1 MRLLHRNKITGNG
14 RGRFNGSGLVFAGK
28 EAEKLKETQMKL
40 KRPSYRKKDWFY
52 GYLMILPVTLGLII
66 FYVYPFFQTFYN
78 SFLKIGSFNVSKWA
92 GLANY
97 HRMVTD
103 ASMWHTLGN
112 TLRYVIT
119 IVPATIFLALLLAV
133 LLNTKVRGRGVY
145 RVIYFLPY
153 ITMAAAIAMVWKWMF
168 NGDFGLINYLL
179 SLIGVKGKLWM
190 TDVGIAPYSIIVVSI
205 WSGIGYNMI
214 ILLAGIQ
221 GISPSYYEAA
231 EIDGASPAA
240 KFFNITLPLVTPTLF
255 FVIITA
261 LISAFQIFDTI
272 YMMIGKNTVVLENT
286 QSIVMYFYR
295 NAFDINDKG
304 YASAVAM
311 LLFVLIMAV
320 TMIQMAAQKKWV
332 NYE

>member
-1 MRLLHRNKITGNG
+1 MEVK
-14 RGRFNGSGLVFAGK
+14 K
-28 EAEKLKETQMKL
+28 
-40 KRPSYRKKDWFY
+40 KRKGPSCRKKDWCC
-52 GYLMILPVTLGLII
+52 GYLMILPLTLGLVL

-78 SFLKIGSFNVSKWA
+78 SFLKIGAFNVSKWA

-97 HRMVTD
+97 ARMASD

-112 TLRYVIT
+112 TLRYVLC
-119 IVPATIFLALLLAV
+119 IVPFTIILALVLAV
-133 LLNTKVRGRGVY
+133 LLNTKIRGRGVY

-153 ITMAAAIAMVWKWMF
+153 ITMTAAIAMVWKWMF
-168 NGDFGLINYLL
+168 NGDFGLINYLF

-190 TDVGIAPYSIIVVSI
+190 TDASLAPYSIIVVSI

-221 GISPSYYEAA
+221 GISPTYYEAA
-231 EIDGASPAA
+231 EMDGASPLA
-240 KFFNITLPLVTPTLF
+240 KFLNITLPLVTPTLF
-255 FVIITA
+255 FVLITA

-272 YMMIGKNTVVLENT
+272 YMIVGKNTVVLENT

-304 YASAVAM
+304 YASAIAM

-320 TMIQMAAQKKWV
+320 TVIQMAAQKKWV

>member
-1 MRLLHRNKITGNG
+1 
-14 RGRFNGSGLVFAGK
+14 
-28 EAEKLKETQMKL
+28 
-40 KRPSYRKKDWFY
+40 
-52 GYLMILPVTLGLII
+52 MILPVTLGLII

-78 SFLKIGSFNVSKWA
+78 SFLKIGAFNVSKWS
-92 GLANY
+92 GLVNY
-97 HRMVTD
+97 RRMVSD
-103 ASMWHTLGN
+103 ASMWNTLWN
-112 TLRYVIT
+112 TLRYVLC
-119 IVPATIFLALLLAV
+119 IVPTTIFLALILAV
-133 LLNTKVRGRGVY
+133 LLNTKIRGRGIY

-153 ITMAAAIAMVWKWMF
+153 VTMAAAISMVWKWMF

-179 SLIGVKGKLWM
+179 SLVGINGRLWL
-190 TDVGIAPYSIIVVSI
+190 TDVDIAPYSIIVVSI
-205 WSGIGYNMI
+205 WSSIGYNMI

-221 GISPSYYEAA
+221 GISPTYYEAA
-231 EIDGASPAA
+231 EIDGATPAA
-240 KFFNITLPLVTPTLF
+240 KFFRITLPLVTPTLF
-255 FVIITA
+255 FVLITA

-311 LLFVLIMAV
+311 LLFVLIMIITV
-320 TMIQMAAQKKWV
+320 IQMAAQKKWV

>member
-1 MRLLHRNKITGNG
+1 
-14 RGRFNGSGLVFAGK
+14 
-28 EAEKLKETQMKL
+28 
-40 KRPSYRKKDWFY
+40 
-52 GYLMILPVTLGLII
+52 MILPVTLGLII
-66 FYVYPFFQTFYN
+66 FYVYPFFQTLYN
-78 SFLKIGSFNVSKWA
+78 SFLKIGAFNVSKWA
-92 GLANY
+92 GAANY
-97 HRMVTD
+97 KRMITD
-103 ASMWHTLGN
+103 ASMWNTLGN
-112 TLRYVIT
+112 TVRYVLC
-119 IVPATIFLALLLAV
+119 IVPATIFLALVLAV
-133 LLNTKVRGRGVY
+133 LLNTKIKGRGIY

-153 ITMAAAIAMVWKWMF
+153 VTMAAAISMVWKWMY

-179 SLIGVKGKLWM
+179 SLIGVKGQLWL
-190 TDVGIAPYSIIVVSI
+190 TDVKLAPYSIILVSI
-205 WSGIGYNMI
+205 WSGVGYNMI

-221 GISPSYYEAA
+221 GISTTYYEAA
-231 EIDGASPAA
+231 DIDGASPVA

-255 FVIITA
+255 FVMITA

-311 LLFVLIMAV
+311 LLFVLIMIITV
-320 TMIQMAAQKKWV
+320 IQMAAQKKWV

>member
-1 MRLLHRNKITGNG
+1 MPLRKEVENVKKRE
-14 RGRFNGSGLVFAGK
+14 GK
-28 EAEKLKETQMKL
+28 RKK
-40 KRPSYRKKDWFY
+40 PSYRKKDWCW
-52 GYLMILPVTLGLII
+52 GYLMILPVTLGLIV

-78 SFLKIGSFNVSKWA
+78 SFLKIGAFNVSKWS

-97 HRMVTD
+97 RRMLSD

-112 TLRYVIT
+112 TLRYVLC
-119 IVPATIFLALLLAV
+119 IVPTTIILALILAV
-133 LLNTKVRGRGVY
+133 LLNTKIRGRGIY

-190 TDVGIAPYSIIVVSI
+190 TDVNIAPYSIIVVSI

-221 GISPSYYEAA
+221 GIAPTYYEAA
-231 EIDGASPAA
+231 EIDGASPVA

-295 NAFDINDKG
+295 NAFEINDKG

>member
-1 MRLLHRNKITGNG
+1 M
-14 RGRFNGSGLVFAGK
+14 
-28 EAEKLKETQMKL
+28 
-40 KRPSYRKKDWFY
+40 KRPSYRIKDWCC
-52 GYLMILPVTLGLII
+52 GYLMILPVTLGLIV
-66 FYVYPFFQTFYN
+66 FYAYPFFQTFYN
-78 SFLKIGSFNVSKWA
+78 SFLKIGAFHVSQWN

-97 HRMVTD
+97 RRMVTD

-112 TLRYVIT
+112 TLRYVLC
-119 IVPATIFLALLLAV
+119 IVPATVILALVLAV
-133 LLNTKVRGRGVY
+133 LLNTKIKGRGIF

-153 ITMAAAIAMVWKWMF
+153 ITMAAAVAMVWKWMF

-179 SLIGVKGKLWM
+179 GLIGVKGRPWM
-190 TDVGIAPYSIIVVSI
+190 TDVGTAPYGIIAVSI

-221 GISPSYYEAA
+221 GISSNYYEAA
-231 EIDGASPAA
+231 DMDGASPAA
-240 KFFNITLPLVTPTLF
+240 KFFNITLPLVTPALF
-255 FVIITA
+255 IVIITA
-261 LISAFQIFDTI
+261 FISAFQIFDMI
-272 YMMIGKNTVVLENT
+272 YIMIGKNTVVLQNT

-295 NAFDINDKG
+295 NAFDLSDEG

-320 TMIQMAAQKKWV
+320 TVIQMAVQKKWV

>member
-1 MRLLHRNKITGNG
+1 M
-14 RGRFNGSGLVFAGK
+14 
-28 EAEKLKETQMKL
+28 EETKRKV
-40 KRPSYRKKDWFY
+40 KRPSYRKKDWLY
-52 GYLMILPVTLGLII
+52 GYLMILPVTLGLIV
-66 FYVYPFFQTFYN
+66 FYVYPFFQTLYN
-78 SFLKIGSFNVSKWA
+78 SFLKIGAFNVSKWA
-92 GLANY
+92 GTANY
-97 HRMVTD
+97 KRMITD
-103 ASMWHTLGN
+103 ASMWNTLGN
-112 TLRYVIT
+112 TVRYVLC
-119 IVPATIFLALLLAV
+119 IVPATIFLALVLAV
-133 LLNTKVRGRGVY
+133 LLNTKIKGRGIY

-153 ITMAAAIAMVWKWMF
+153 VTMAAAISMVWKWMY

-179 SLIGVKGKLWM
+179 SLIGVKGQLWL
-190 TDVGIAPYSIIVVSI
+190 TDVKLAPYSIILVSI
-205 WSGIGYNMI
+205 WSGVGYNMI

-221 GISPSYYEAA
+221 GISTTYYEAA
-231 EIDGASPAA
+231 DIDGASPVA

-255 FVIITA
+255 FVMITA

-311 LLFVLIMAV
+311 LLFVLIMIITV
-320 TMIQMAAQKKWV
+320 IQMAAQKKWV